1 MSPELA
7 APCPVPKAIDSEED
21 ASGRNADRLAA
32 FVGVPGREMEAIGT
46 GVAARE
52 AEGVAP
58 RDKLGVLRVN
68 ELGRESDDG
77 RSGVAGMDQ
86 PKSEARTA
94 ASHGWGVGSVA
105 SGKVKFAMVCL
116 SELSWVAERGC
127 LTCTLAKGMLRAT
140 ALDLMART
148 MVWGDCRGIR

>member
-1 MSPELA
+1 M
-7 APCPVPKAIDSEED
+7 PKAIESEED
-21 ASGRNADRLAA
+21 ASGKNADRLAEL
-32 FVGVPGREMEAIGT
+32 VGVPGRDTEAIGE

-58 RDKLGVLRVN
+58 RDRLGVLRAN

-77 RSGVAGMDQ
+77 RSGVAGTYQ
-86 PKSEARTA
+86 PKSDARIA

-127 LTCTLAKGMLRAT
+127 LTCTLAKGVLSAT